1 MQKTSE
7 STTTLTLEPIFRPKS
22 IAVVGASPSNVWGKQ
37 ALQNLKNMG
46 YEGKVVAVNPK
57 YTDIIGFECYPSLKD
72 IPFAPD
78 AVLIN
83 VNRER
88 TAQLVEE
95 AAEAGAKAAVMFAIG
110 FAEAGPEWRAVQERI
125 VAAARDANM
134 VAIGPNCQGV
144 INFVE
149 PSAMWMGP
157 VFPYPPGSVAMF
169 AQSGSVTSALA
180 NNKRGVRWS
189 HIVSCGNEAV
199 SGAAEL
205 IAYFVDD
212 PHVKV
217 ICGFIET
224 VRNPDRFFQE
234 CDRAREKG
242 KPVIIFKSGRSEAGQ
257 KFATVHSGALAA
269 PYRMYDELFRRH
281 GVLRVDSSEELL
293 ETAIAL
299 QSPKAPAG
307 GRLAVVTASGGQIE
321 LSLDE
326 VAKYPKAFSFPE
338 FEPETKT
345 ALREILPEFLAP
357 SNPLDYWGVADYVTA
372 YRQIL
377 GLLVKDE
384 NVDVVVGV
392 SDPNSGPTGDPD
404 QEAQAY
410 DDIVALAGTTGK
422 PIALITPL
430 DGEPRPEPVEEL
442 IPNGVLLLSGFP
454 EGFRALERLVTYQ
467 RPTPRLATEI
477 DVDGDALRAL
487 LRGRTTPFGGQ
498 AALDFLAVAGIPTTH
513 GLLATSPEEAVKAAR
528 KIGFPVVLK
537 NGDEGAMH
545 KTDSG
550 GVHLNLA
557 TEESVRTAANRLSEG
572 ARTILVQSQVRGGVE
587 LIVGLQTDAALGK
600 FVLVGL
606 GGVLTEIMNDASM
619 RRAGLLEGEAGQML
633 RELRMFPLLQGA
645 RGAQPAELNAIADVI
660 ARMDAIGRALDS
672 RIQSI
677 DVNPLIALPSG
688 VVAVD
693 ALIVPSSEV

>member
-7 STTTLTLEPIFRPKS
+7 HTTTTLTLDPVFKPKS
-22 IAVVGASPSNVWGKQ
+22 IAVVGASPSNQWGRQ

-57 YTDIIGFECYPSLKD
+57 YTDIIGFKCYPSLKD

-125 VAAARDANM
+125 VAAARDAHM

-157 VFPYPPGSVAMF
+157 VYPYPAGAVAMF

-189 HIVSCGNEAV
+189 HIVSCGNEAI

-205 IAYFVDD
+205 VAYFVDD

-217 ICGFIET
+217 ICGFMET
-224 VRNPDRFFQE
+224 IRNPERFFAE

-242 KPVIIFKSGRSEAGQ
+242 KPVVIFKSGRSEAGQ

-269 PYRMYDELFRRH
+269 PYRLYEELFRRH
-281 GVLRVDSSEELL
+281 GVMRVNSTEELL
-293 ETAIAL
+293 ETCIAL
-299 QSPKAPAG
+299 QTPKKPAG

-326 VAKYPKAFSFPE
+326 VTKYPSALALPQ

-357 SNPLDYWGVADYVTA
+357 SNPLDYWGVTDYITA

-377 GLLVKDE
+377 ELLAKDR

-404 QEAQAY
+404 QENY
-410 DDIVALAGTTGK
+410 DGVIGVAAETKK

-430 DGEPRPEPVEEL
+430 DGEPAAEKVEEL
-442 IPNGVLLLSGFP
+442 LGHGILLLSGFP
-454 EGFRALERLVTYQ
+454 EGFRAIERLVSFQ
-467 RPTPRLATEI
+467 KPIASPAESVAVHRE
-477 DVDGDALRAL
+477 AL
-487 LRGRTTPFGGQ
+487 LKFLHGRTTPFGGQ
-498 AALDFLAVAGIPTTH
+498 AALDFLALAGIPTTR
-513 GLLATSPEEAVKAAR
+513 GVVAGSPDEAVKAAR
-528 KIGFPVVLK
+528 SIGFPVVLK
-537 NGDEGAMH
+537 NGDEGALH
-545 KTDSG
+545 KTDTG

-557 TEESVRTAANRLSEG
+557 TEESVRAAASALHKNG
-572 ARTILVQSQVRGGVE
+572 ATHSHVQAQVRGGVE
-587 LIVGLQTDAALGK
+587 MIVGLQTDPALGA
-600 FVLVGL
+600 FVVVGL
-606 GGVLTEIMNDASM
+606 GGVLTEIMNDAAM
-619 RRAGLLEGEAGQML
+619 RPAVLLEGEAREML
-633 RELRMFPLLQGA
+633 EELRMFPLLRGA
-645 RGAQPAELNAIADVI
+645 RGARPADIKSVTDVI
-660 ARMDAIGRALDS
+660 ARVDAIARALGS

-677 DVNPLIALPSG
+677 DINPLIALPDG
-688 VVAVD
+688 AVAVD
-693 ALIVPSSEV
+693 ALIVPSGEV